1 MTYLAEGLNRFFTL
15 FFSVEAIVKIVGYGK
30 FYFRDNWNIF
40 DFLIALASGFFTIF
54 EVFSG

>member
-1 MTYLAEGLNRFFTL
+1 MAEGLNRFFTL